1 MEENNID
8 IVVDADKEEKKNK
21 VDLEELKKFHKA
33 YDQKERNDEC
43 KYHLREMIY
52 NQTNHKA
59 DVRRRIRRGRRNG

>member
-21 VDLEELKKFHKA
+21 VDLEELIHKA
-33 YDQKERNDEC
+33 YDQKKRKDEY

-59 DVRRRIRRGRRNG
+59 DVRRKIRRGRRNG